1 MHSKVLTEIQ
11 QHLLYANIDTLWIDV
26 PLNMGTFD
34 KFLPVPLYQ
43 NIDHLSI
50 ICESQRT
57 TFRESVIK
65 KLSKE
70 KLYIITLF
78 FCLFS

>member
-11 QHLLYANIDTLWIDV
+11 EHLLYANIDTLWIDV

-34 KFLPVPLYQ
+34 KFLSVPLYQ

-50 ICESQRT
+50 MFESQRT
-57 TFRESVIK
+57 TFRESVIN
-65 KLSKE
+65 KLSKQ

-78 FCLFS
+78 FLLI